1 VEAAL
6 DRRRTWAVNVGVA
19 RILADYVAATDGWML
34 YPSSDFIWDGTAEA
48 RYCEEDVP
56 EPRTVYGHSKVAA
69 ERVVLDAGAGA
80 VARFSLMYGTP
91 RCPRDSTWVRIMA
104 ALQQGD
110 VRIRFAADECQVVED
125 GAFILVLPEGR
136 ELVGVVRR
144 WRTVTPNL
152 QVLRPG
158 GLAQPACSAFSTT
171 VMAASSWIC
180 LRHCGREVPAHDAL
194 GQGGTAANRHQRR
207 NRTAEGTR
215 GRRHL
220 LQPGNR
226 RQVPRFNALA
236 PG

>member
-1 VEAAL
+1 MFRPTHIVHLAGVSSPVEAAL

-80 VARFSLMYGTP
+80 VARFSLMYGMP

-144 WRTVTPNL
+144 WRDGNAELASSPSGGISATCVQCFLNHSYGRIFLDLPAS
-152 QVLRPG
+152 LRPG
-158 GLAQPACSAFSTT
+158 GSGARRAGPGRNGCEPSPAT
-171 VMAASSWIC
+171 
-180 LRHCGREVPAHDAL
+180 
-194 GQGGTAANRHQRR
+194 
-207 NRTAEGTR
+207 
-215 GRRHL
+215 
-220 LQPGNR
+220 
-226 RQVPRFNALA
+226 
-236 PG
+236 